1 MPSLDGRAGT
11 TFAVALSCPIVVG
24 FCIAFVDRG
33 AASLAHVDVN
43 GHDAVFRGLT
53 HMVDPLL
60 PLAAL
65 GLAGSAL
72 AGLFGWHPGRI
83 GHLLVACCL
92 AVLVNGGSLFRQ
104 TKRPPTEAA
113 FVLQGRMRHTEADR
127 ELAARHVAEGD
138 ARVVQL
144 RDRIAD
150 RRSRRF
156 PTELADK
163 ALATMLTTLG
173 HMRDHLVAIEL
184 DLDGPGVA
192 GPEKLADPGY
202 RR

>member
-92 AVLVNGGSLFRQ
+92 AVLVNGAACSD
-104 TKRPPTEAA
+104 KRR
-113 FVLQGRMRHTEADR
+113 GRP
-127 ELAARHVAEGD
+127 
-138 ARVVQL
+138 L
-144 RDRIAD
+144 RR
-150 RRSRRF
+150 
-156 PTELADK
+156 PLCYKGGCVTPK
-163 ALATMLTTLG
+163 P
-173 HMRDHLVAIEL
+173 IES
-184 DLDGPGVA
+184 
-192 GPEKLADPGY
+192 
-202 RR
+202 

>member
-1 MPSLDGRAGT
+1 
-11 TFAVALSCPIVVG
+11 
-24 FCIAFVDRG
+24 
-33 AASLAHVDVN
+33 
-43 GHDAVFRGLT
+43 
-53 HMVDPLL
+53 
-60 PLAAL
+60 
-65 GLAGSAL
+65 
-72 AGLFGWHPGRI
+72 
-83 GHLLVACCL
+83 
-92 AVLVNGGSLFRQ
+92 
-104 TKRPPTEAA
+104 
-113 FVLQGRMRHTEADR
+113 MRHTEADR